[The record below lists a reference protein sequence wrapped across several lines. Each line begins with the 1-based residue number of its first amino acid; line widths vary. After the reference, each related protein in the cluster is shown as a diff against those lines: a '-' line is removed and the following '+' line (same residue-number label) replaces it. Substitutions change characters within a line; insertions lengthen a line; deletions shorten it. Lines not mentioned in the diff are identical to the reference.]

1 MYHTVIKQSVVKNC
15 LHEFKKFFY
24 KFIAL
29 YKLQEE
35 IMYKTQDEI

>member
-1 MYHTVIKQSVVKNC
+1 MDHPITKQSVVKNC

-29 YKLQEE
+29 RKLQQE
-35 IMYKTQDEI
+35 IIYKTQDKI